1 MSSINA
7 LSDRATALYVRF
19 KMALAD
25 LPDLREDD
33 RGLTTLEVAVIATA
47 LLAVAIAVAALITTA
62 VGNHDSTIK

>member
-1 MSSINA
+1 MSPINA
-7 LSDRATALYVRF
+7 LSDRATALYVRLTT
-19 KMALAD
+19 AQSD
-25 LPDLREDD
+25 LSEDD